1 MPVHTNQKRKPQRV
15 SASGVFYTQLC
26 TVQLH
31 EDGGLVPPQAT
42 AGSFLLI
49 IV

>member
-1 MPVHTNQKRKPQRV
+1 MPVHTNQKTKTPEGA
-15 SASGVFYTQLC
+15 SSGVFYAQLC